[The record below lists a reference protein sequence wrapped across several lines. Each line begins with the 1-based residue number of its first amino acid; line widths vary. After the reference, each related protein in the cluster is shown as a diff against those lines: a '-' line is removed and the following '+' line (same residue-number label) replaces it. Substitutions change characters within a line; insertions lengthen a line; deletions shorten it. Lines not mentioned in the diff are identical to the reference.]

1 MTINIPLWTKKKY
14 ILSGYR
20 SQKNKLNCFISIF
33 NIHNETINIWT
44 HMTCLI
50 YYIYILIAKN
60 NNNNIIIKLYEIIS
74 IICFAMSTCYHTYM
88 PMSHKN
94 YLLLLKLDLF
104 SIILNIVTSNI
115 LIFYYWFWCYKTIRN
130 MYIYISGLYMGIGIG
145 IVTLMKIDII
155 KNYNYI
161 LAYYSIYN
169 VGIIISYIH
178 IYNMTDGDVDKII
191 KYNFIKPMKYFF
203 GGFIIY
209 TTKIPEKLF
218 PKKFD
223 IIGNSHQLWHIF
235 SSFGIYFYHEEI
247 IKNIEYRK
255 IDNCYY
261 CLASNASVTPAL
273 ILNSL
278 M

>member
-1 MTINIPLWTKKKY
+1 MTSNIPLWTINKH
-14 ILSGYR
+14 IQTGYR
-20 SQKNKLNCFISIF
+20 SQANRLNCLISIF

-44 HMTCLI
+44 HMMCLI
-50 YYIYILIAKN
+50 YYVYILIINYN
-60 NNNNIIIKLYEIIS
+60 NDIILKLYEIVS

-88 PMSHKN
+88 PISHKN

-115 LIFYYWFWCYKTIRN
+115 LIFYYWFWCYERIRN
-130 MYIYISGLYMGIGIG
+130 IYMFFSGLYLGIGI
-145 IVTLMKIDII
+145 IILLKIDII
-155 KNYNYI
+155 KKYNCI

-178 IYNMTDGDVDKII
+178 IYKITDGDVNKII
-191 KYNFIKPMKYFF
+191 KYNFTEPIKYFLV
-203 GGFIIY
+203 GFIIY
-209 TTKIPEKLF
+209 TTKIPERLF
-218 PKKFD
+218 PRNFD
-223 IIGNSHQLWHIF
+223 IIGNSHQLWHVF
-235 SSFGIYFYHEEI
+235 SSFGIYYFHEEI
-247 IKNIEYRK
+247 IKNIEYRRF
-255 IDNCYY
+255 DNCYY

>member
-1 MTINIPLWTKKKY
+1 MTSNIPLWTINKH
-14 ILSGYR
+14 IQTGYR
-20 SQKNKLNCFISIF
+20 SQANRLNCLISIF

-44 HMTCLI
+44 HMMCLI
-50 YYIYILIAKN
+50 YYVYILIINYN
-60 NNNNIIIKLYEIIS
+60 NDIILKLYEIVS

-88 PMSHKN
+88 PISHKN

-115 LIFYYWFWCYKTIRN
+115 LIFYYWFWCYERIRN
-130 MYIYISGLYMGIGIG
+130 IYMFFSGLYLGIGI
-145 IVTLMKIDII
+145 IILLKIDII
-155 KNYNYI
+155 KKYNCI

-178 IYNMTDGDVDKII
+178 IYNLTNGDVDKII
-191 KYNFIKPMKYFF
+191 KYNFTKPMKYFLI
-203 GGFIIY
+203 GFIIY
-209 TTKIPEKLF
+209 TTKIPERLF
-218 PKKFD
+218 PRNFD
-223 IIGNSHQLWHIF
+223 IIGNSHQLWHVF
-235 SSFGIYFYHEEI
+235 SSFGIYYFHEEI
-247 IKNIEYRK
+247 IKNIEYRRF
-255 IDNCYY
+255 DNCYY

>member
-1 MTINIPLWTKKKY
+1 MTSNIPLWTINKH

-20 SQKNKLNCFISIF
+20 SQANRLNCLISIF

-44 HMTCLI
+44 HMMSLI
-50 YYIYILIAKN
+50 YYVYILIIN
-60 NNNNIIIKLYEIIS
+60 YNDDIIIKLYEIVS

-88 PMSHKN
+88 PVSHKN

-115 LIFYYWFWCYKTIRN
+115 LIFYYWFWCYERIRN
-130 MYIYISGLYMGIGIG
+130 IYMFFSSLYLGIGI
-145 IVTLMKIDII
+145 IILLKIDIV
-155 KNYNYI
+155 KKYNFI

-178 IYNMTDGDVDKII
+178 IYNLTNGDVNKII
-191 KYNFIKPMKYFF
+191 KYNFTKPMKYFF
-203 GGFIIY
+203 LGFIIY
-209 TTKIPEKLF
+209 ATKIPERLF

-235 SSFGIYFYHEEI
+235 SSFGTYYYHEEI

-255 IDNCYY
+255 FDNCYY
-261 CLASNASVTPAL
+261 CLASNASATPAL

>member
-1 MTINIPLWTKKKY
+1 MTSNIPLWTINKH
-14 ILSGYR
+14 IQTGYR
-20 SQKNKLNCFISIF
+20 SQANRLNCLISIF

-44 HMTCLI
+44 HMMCLI
-50 YYIYILIAKN
+50 YYVYILIINYN
-60 NNNNIIIKLYEIIS
+60 NDIILKLYEIVS

-88 PMSHKN
+88 PISHKN

-115 LIFYYWFWCYKTIRN
+115 LIFYYWFWCYERIRN
-130 MYIYISGLYMGIGIG
+130 IYMFFSGLYLGIGI
-145 IVTLMKIDII
+145 IILLKIDII
-155 KNYNYI
+155 KKYNCI

-178 IYNMTDGDVDKII
+178 IYNLTNGDVDKII
-191 KYNFIKPMKYFF
+191 KYNFTKPMKYFLI
-203 GGFIIY
+203 GFIIY
-209 TTKIPEKLF
+209 TTKIPERLF
-218 PKKFD
+218 PRNFD
-223 IIGNSHQLWHIF
+223 IIGNSHQLWHVF
-235 SSFGIYFYHEEI
+235 SSFGIYYFHEEI

-255 IDNCYY
+255 FDNCNY

-273 ILNSL
+273 TLNSE